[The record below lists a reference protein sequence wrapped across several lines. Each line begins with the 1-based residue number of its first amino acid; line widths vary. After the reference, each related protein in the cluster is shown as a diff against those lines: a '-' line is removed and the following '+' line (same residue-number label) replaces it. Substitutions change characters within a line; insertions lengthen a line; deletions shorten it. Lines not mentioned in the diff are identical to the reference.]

1 MGIRAEN
8 VHLRGS
14 VSGIRDSE
22 PIKASVFATEMLG
35 SDTYVYMSSGKKRFL
50 ARFSG
55 ASRIKEGEELEVVF
69 DLGKI
74 HVFDKRTEGAI
85 I

>member
-14 VSGIRDSE
+14 VSAIRDSE
-22 PIKASVFATEMLG
+22 PIKASVFATEMLR
-35 SDTYVYMSSGKKRFL
+35 SDTHLYMSSGERRFL

-55 ASRIKEGEELEVVF
+55 ASRIKEGEELEFVF
-69 DLGKI
+69 DLDKI
-74 HVFDKRTEGAI
+74 HVFDNWTEGAI